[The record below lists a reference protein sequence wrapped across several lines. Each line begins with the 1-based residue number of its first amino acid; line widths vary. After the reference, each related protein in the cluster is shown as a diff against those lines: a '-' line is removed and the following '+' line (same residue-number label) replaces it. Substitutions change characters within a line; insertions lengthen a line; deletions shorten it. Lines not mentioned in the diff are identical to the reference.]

1 MVSLFE
7 KDAFICTPHANTN
20 CSARFDRTSPLFA
33 IDCNEFGQP
42 HWGRGAVLILMQGL
56 HGHAKISGLSEG
68 IPGLIC
74 RGMVSRAHLK
84 DKDGSWFW
92 LVLTGSKWTVVS
104 KTLS

>member
-1 MVSLFE
+1 
-7 KDAFICTPHANTN
+7 
-20 CSARFDRTSPLFA
+20 
-33 IDCNEFGQP
+33 
-42 HWGRGAVLILMQGL
+42 MQGL

-68 IPGLIC
+68 IPGLVC